1 MKILGLILLSLII
14 LILAGCTSTTTGIYK
29 NEVLVQD
36 KYVLTRTNPF
46 TDSTTSIRFYLK
58 NFGRDPVPKAI
69 VNFFDLKNMS
79 HSLTCQGG
87 SQLDDH
93 TCEFTD
99 ILSLDSRYISL
110 TINTPSGDE
119 IKSPTNFV
127 IKYKI
132 SFDYSGFR
140 RLIIPVIDD
149 MQESE
154 PQNKYTISDPS
165 VGPIAVDFEPP
176 VGAETRQGNQVVKE
190 YWGVKGDSFEVRMN
204 FKQAI
209 QTNVLTN
216 ISGSRI
222 KIKLQGLS
230 IDSKSNC
237 DFNSG
242 LTAKFTVPVGQTQTP
257 LSCFFTATPF
267 STSETMTVIDVNF
280 AYTFETIKDETFTV
294 TPRQISEGG
303 ASSEGGTNAEGN
315 TVI

>member
-1 MKILGLILLSLII
+1 
-14 LILAGCTSTTTGIYK
+14 
-29 NEVLVQD
+29 
-36 KYVLTRTNPF
+36 
-46 TDSTTSIRFYLK
+46 
-58 NFGRDPVPKAI
+58 
-69 VNFFDLKNMS
+69 
-79 HSLTCQGG
+79 
-87 SQLDDH
+87 
-93 TCEFTD
+93 
-99 ILSLDSRYISL
+99 
-110 TINTPSGDE
+110 
-119 IKSPTNFV
+119 
-127 IKYKI
+127 
-132 SFDYSGFR
+132 
-140 RLIIPVIDD
+140 